1 MSRPGLCHRISNP
14 ETLVGQIRDYS
25 EEEECLE
32 YNVSGFNPK
41 RLLATCTHGR
51 TWLPTLNHPHDDMM
65 GFGSQSQTRFEIR
78 NPSSC
83 QSGPGTID
91 RCTAETGEESEFQ

>member
-1 MSRPGLCHRISNP
+1 MPGVQCF
-14 ETLVGQIRDYS
+14 
-25 EEEECLE
+25 
-32 YNVSGFNPK
+32 GFNPK

-65 GFGSQSQTRFEIR
+65 GFGSQTRFEIR

-91 RCTAETGEESEFQ
+91 RCAAETGEESEFQ